1 MCSGND
7 KSVIVVHNGKEF
19 GSQKYC
25 DVLNRSS
32 YVGVRSDPV
41 LNALGS
47 MERTVTYSEQKLPLS
62 TFVKSDTLVISE
74 SHHVTCRGVIDSSNE
89 TLALCFEED
98 LPNETALTTKWL
110 KKKGKVWL
118 YPSSRYFLPKNQK
131 VQYKQCPNGGSSKG
145 GQTETGGGGQTS
157 CVTGHTS
164 LGFGSSL
171 VTGLGSGVGG
181 GGGGD
186 DDPWYNHP
194 VDLPRSHYE
203 DLVFWDDD
211 MESENRD
218 VFPTLATIPTELQMD
233 PFAFISRL
241 DDNPELSPPFPLQS
255 PTNDLFVEG
264 VPQTPTQST
273 EQSSDIGS
281 SFDIIHLM
289 SKPSPMLGLVSPAN
303 PVLRCQMMPP
313 VSPSLPPTPMQP
325 PTPST
330 PSLPPTPMEP
340 PTPSLPPT
348 PMQPPTPSSIPS
360 PSPATPIPSNLLQ
373 PETYIK
379 GDLRYCELSVPRNI
393 PQSVR
398 ILPLRALFYSADL
411 CFKYRHCMDQP
422 YDLKVANDVRAKLCE
437 CDLDLEQSK
446 LVFTLPKECKWLESI
461 LVFLISRSA
470 RWLCFCNN
478 HQVTNVHL
486 HTADRMDITHSSPS
500 CRQAH

>member
-1 MCSGND
+1 MCSENN

-19 GSQKYC
+19 GSQKYS

-32 YVGVRSDPV
+32 YVAVRSDPV

-62 TFVKSDTLVISE
+62 AFLMSDTLVISD
-74 SHHVTCRGVIDSSNE
+74 SRHVTYRDVIDSSNE

-98 LPNETALTTKWL
+98 LPNETALTAKLL
-110 KKKGKVWL
+110 KKKGKMWICH
-118 YPSSRYFLPKNQK
+118 PSRYLLPKNQK
-131 VQYKQCPNGGSSKG
+131 AQYKQCPNGGGSSKG

-171 VTGLGSGVGG
+171 VTGLGSGIGG

-186 DDPWYNHP
+186 DDPWYNCP
-194 VDLPRSHYE
+194 VDLPRSHY
-203 DLVFWDDD
+203 DDYVLWDDD
-211 MESENRD
+211 MESDNRD
-218 VFPTLATIPTELQMD
+218 VFPTLTTTPTELQMD

-241 DDNPELSPPFPLQS
+241 DDIPDLGPPLPVQS
-255 PTNDLFVEG
+255 STNDPFVEV

-289 SKPSPMLGLVSPAN
+289 SRPSPMLGLVSPAN
-303 PVLRCQMMPP
+303 PVLRCQMMSP
-313 VSPSLPPTPMQP
+313 VSPSPSTLSLPPTPMQAPTPVQPPTPSLPPTPMQ
-325 PTPST
+325 
-330 PSLPPTPMEP
+330 P

-360 PSPATPIPSNLLQ
+360 PTPATPNLLQ

-379 GDLRYCELSVPRNI
+379 DGLRYCELSVPRNI
-393 PQSVR
+393 PQPER
-398 ILPLRALFYSADL
+398 ILPLQALFYSANL

-437 CDLDLEQSK
+437 CNLDLEQSK
-446 LVFTLPKECKWLESI
+446 LVFTLPKECKYPESSFQT
-461 LVFLISRSA
+461 LLSQLDGSVFIVL
-470 RWLCFCNN
+470 LL
-478 HQVTNVHL
+478 Q
-486 HTADRMDITHSSPS
+486 ITPH
-500 CRQAH
+500 